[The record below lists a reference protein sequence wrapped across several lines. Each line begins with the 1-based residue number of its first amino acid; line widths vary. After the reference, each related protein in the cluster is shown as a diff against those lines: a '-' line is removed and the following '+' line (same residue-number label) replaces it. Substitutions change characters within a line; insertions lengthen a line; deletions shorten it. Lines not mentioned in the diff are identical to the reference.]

1 MILTA
6 DPSLCRAG
14 PTLLGGSPLR
24 LLRLTGEGMRLLDGW
39 LAGAPVG
46 DDPRAVR
53 LARRLLDA
61 GLVHPVG
68 TAAGRYGAADVTVVV
83 PVRDDPA
90 GVATVL
96 AATGD
101 VTSRIVVDDGSPT
114 PLPGATLRHATSLG
128 PAAARNT
135 GWRHATTDLIAFLDA
150 DVTPEP
156 GWLDTILPLFDDP
169 AVAAVAP
176 RVRSI
181 PGRGVLS
188 RYEADRGALDLGPDP
203 AEVRPLSR
211 VSYVPSA
218 ALVLRR
224 DVLSAV
230 GGFDEEMR
238 FGEDVDLVWRIVDT
252 GGVVR
257 YQPSATVWH
266 RPRPTVRAWAR
277 QRYHYGTSAASLAN
291 RHPRRVTPARFS
303 PRATTAS
310 PQLVRTLRANGF
322 ATAPAVAVAARR
334 QFGVATMLAEA
345 IRRTW
350 WPLALLTRRGRK
362 ILLAALF
369 PCLLDALRTRRGPRW
384 LALRIADDVSYSA
397 GVWVGSL
404 RRRTPRPLLPQ
415 LARNDQ

>member
-1 MILTA
+1 MILAA
-6 DPSLCRAG
+6 DPSLRRTG
-14 PTLLGGSPLR
+14 KTVLGGSPLR
-24 LLRLTGEGMRLLDGW
+24 LLRLTGEGTRLLDGW

-46 DDPRAVR
+46 DDPRDVR

-68 TAAGRYGAADVTVVV
+68 TGTGRYGAADVTVVV
-83 PVRDDPA
+83 PVRDDPD

-96 AATGD
+96 AATRD
-101 VTSRIVVDDGSPT
+101 VAARIVVDDGSAA
-114 PLPGATLRHATSLG
+114 PLLCATLRHAASAG

-135 GWRHATTDLIAFLDA
+135 GWRHATTDLVAFLDA
-150 DVTPEP
+150 DVAPDP
-156 GWLDTILPLFDDP
+156 GWLDAILPLFDDP
-169 AVAAVAP
+169 EVAAVAP

-188 RYEADRGALDLGPDP
+188 RYEADRGALDLGPHP

-218 ALVLRR
+218 ALVMRR

-230 GGFDEEMR
+230 GGFDETMR

-266 RPRPTVRAWAR
+266 RPRSTVRAWAR
-277 QRYHYGTSAASLAN
+277 QRYHYGTSAASLAS

-303 PRATTAS
+303 PRSIAAS
-310 PQLVRTLRANGF
+310 GRLVRTLRANGF
-322 ATAPAVAVAARR
+322 DTGPAVTVAAQR
-334 QFGVATMLAEA
+334 QLAVVTMLAEA

-350 WPLALLTRRGRK
+350 FPLALLTRRGRRV
-362 ILLAALF
+362 LLAALL
-369 PCLLDALRTRRGPRW
+369 PCLLDALRTGRGPRW
-384 LALRIADDVSYSA
+384 LALRIADDVSYGA
-397 GVWVGSL
+397 GVWAGSV
-404 RRRTPRPLLPQ
+404 RHRTARPLLPQ
-415 LARNDQ
+415 LARQDR